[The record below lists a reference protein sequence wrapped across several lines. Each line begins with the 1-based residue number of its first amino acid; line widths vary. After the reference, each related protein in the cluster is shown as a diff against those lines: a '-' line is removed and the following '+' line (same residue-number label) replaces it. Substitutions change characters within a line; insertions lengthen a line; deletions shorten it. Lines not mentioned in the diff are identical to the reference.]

1 MMQTPDPS
9 APAFTRNAINLAS
22 AALGAKTLSVSD
34 DFFAPAERMLNDDP
48 AVFIPDKY
56 DDHGKWMDGWESR
69 RRRGPGHD
77 MAVVRLAVAGR
88 ILGFDVDTSH
98 FTGNYPPAV
107 AIEGARITGD
117 PDANTKWTHILLH
130 SPLGPNAHHYFD
142 CASTGIWS
150 HVRIHI
156 FPDGGV
162 ARLRVYGT
170 PEFDRQAA
178 AANETDLASALL
190 GGRVVAVSNAHY
202 GNLNGMIAPGR
213 AKNMG
218 DGWETRRLREPGND
232 WCIVKLAARGTLNRL
247 IVDTAHF
254 KGNFPESCSVL
265 GADLGDLGDELDKMI
280 VTSSMFWT
288 EMVART
294 KLSADA
300 VHEFKGA
307 DVADIGPVTHLRLN
321 IFPDGGVSRFRAF
334 GRAT

>member
-1 MMQTPDPS
+1 MHMPDTS
-9 APAFTRNAINLAS
+9 APAYVRNAINLAS
-22 AALGAKTLSVSD
+22 AALGAKALYTTD
-34 DFFAPAERMLNDDP
+34 DFFAPVDRMLNDEP

-77 MAVVRLAVAGR
+77 FAVVRLAAPGR
-88 ILGFDVDTSH
+88 ILGFDVDTAH

-107 AIEGARITGD
+107 SIEGAHTMGD
-117 PDANTKWTHILLH
+117 PDANTKWTDLLPH
-130 SPLGPNAHHYFD
+130 NPLGPSAHHYFE
-142 CASTGIWS
+142 CSSIGTWS
-150 HVRIHI
+150 HVRIRI

-162 ARLRVYGT
+162 ARLRVYGE
-170 PEFDRQAA
+170 PEFDRKAA
-178 AANETDLASALL
+178 GAKVVDLASSLL
-190 GGRVVAVSNAHY
+190 GGRVIAFSNAHY
-202 GNLNGMIAPGR
+202 GNLDGMLAPGK

-232 WCIVKLAARGTLNRL
+232 WCIIKLAARGKMNCL

-265 GADLGDLGDELDKMI
+265 GADLGDLGDNLDKMV
-280 VTSSMFWT
+280 VTSSMFWS
-288 EMVART
+288 ELVGRK

-307 DVADIGPVTHLRLN
+307 DVSDVGPVTHLRLN
-321 IFPDGGVSRFRAF
+321 IFPDGGVSRFRAL
-334 GRAT
+334 GKVV